1 VVKLKLYCAVLLF
14 VAALF
19 GAGYFLFGS
28 FGERR
33 AANEGGFASVEEMM
47 LTHRLGLASR
57 AEYLAYWEAHQARK
71 RKEREIKAEMDAKER
86 TERRGLLEET
96 AALEHRVQSLP
107 RIILAVASSDVRTE
121 PKASDQFKLA
131 CQIANEIDPLAII
144 RGAEIDLFGPPK
156 INEMVRSNPASFATV
171 EISNPVRWD
180 DLSGTCQAWFTVDG
194 VYNGVRYQGYY
205 YGIVY
210 SFQRDDQR
218 GIIVMHFDQRAGF
231 VNSLE

>member
-1 VVKLKLYCAVLLF
+1 VVKVKIYCAVL
-14 VAALF
+14 AAAVLF
-19 GAGYFLFGS
+19 GVGYFLLGS

-33 AANEGGFASVEEMM
+33 AAIEGGFASVEEMM
-47 LTHRLGLASR
+47 LTHRLGLGSR
-57 AEYLAYWEAHQARK
+57 AEYLAYREAHQAREQ
-71 RKEREIKAEMDAKER
+71 KEREIKAEMDENER
-86 TERRGLLEET
+86 IKRKGLLEEM

-107 RIILAVASSDVRTE
+107 RIILAVAAGDTQTE
-121 PKASDQFKLA
+121 PSENDQFKLA
-131 CQIANEIDPLAII
+131 CQIANEIDRLAIT

-156 INEMVRSNPASFATV
+156 INEMVRSDPASFATV

-180 DLSGTCQAWFTVDG
+180 DLSGTCKAWFTVDG

-210 SFQRDDQR
+210 SLQRDDQR
-218 GIIVMHFDQRAGF
+218 GIVVMHFDQRVKF